1 MYFIFIL
8 LGIYYFYYLI
18 SENNNK
24 TKKGED
30 DYYQHLIK
38 KYENYNPIQL
48 GYFKLKTE
56 SSNDFKII
64 IEKMEERVENHV
76 KNNWKNTDENIFSEI
91 KEIEDIKKINC
102 DKIKVFII
110 RYHLESKSIYIMLN
124 HSVVGGGDYLILGT
138 VMFEGKSNILLKEP
152 DNSFYSRLICSFAK
166 LDFKYKIFKD
176 LYFKQ
181 PRIRNNNEEIIQS
194 SINLEKLKIEYS
206 KNIKTKYLLIYK
218 IMNNI
223 MSSTRNTDKLICWI
237 PVGFN
242 KTKYSPNNNIG
253 IIIFTFKRGM
263 SLIEMKNVLDSNKH
277 LAIGSRQTLIE
288 DTNIPFIDKDRVER
302 IIKKNIDVVLTLANI
317 IDNKIKVDCASGGM
331 YYKINIADPP
341 YPYYIWGTTM
351 NGTSHISYNVSDKLC
366 NLNKLIDIT
375 NGENITGKH
384 IYQLNKIDN

>member
-138 VMFEGKSNILLKEP
+138 VMFEGKSNILIKEP

-166 LDFKYKIFKD
+166 LDFNIKY
-176 LYFKQ
+176 
-181 PRIRNNNEEIIQS
+181 
-194 SINLEKLKIEYS
+194 LKIYILNNQESETIMKKLY
-206 KNIKTKYLLIYK
+206 NLQLI
-218 IMNNI
+218 
-223 MSSTRNTDKLICWI
+223 
-237 PVGFN
+237 
-242 KTKYSPNNNIG
+242 
-253 IIIFTFKRGM
+253 
-263 SLIEMKNVLDSNKH
+263 
-277 LAIGSRQTLIE
+277 
-288 DTNIPFIDKDRVER
+288 
-302 IIKKNIDVVLTLANI
+302 
-317 IDNKIKVDCASGGM
+317 
-331 YYKINIADPP
+331 
-341 YPYYIWGTTM
+341 
-351 NGTSHISYNVSDKLC
+351 
-366 NLNKLIDIT
+366 
-375 NGENITGKH
+375 
-384 IYQLNKIDN
+384 